1 MKTLEDIKRR
11 LLDKKADENNTIDL
25 NAYAIGLNEMGKE
38 IEKYAKEVAI
48 ASLEKAS
55 EKAEIIILS
64 NGELNYDNN
73 FKKKYMNKLCP
84 EDISFKFIKSL
95 AMQDEHAILMRNE
108 EYGIQCEK
116 YTKKINE
123 FQFGKPKIY
132 FFIDGSEKEYTD
144 IQELCND
151 WNEVKNFDDPNS
163 EIKWIKVIQRK

>member
-1 MKTLEDIKRR
+1 MLNFILKPFNFCKEMKKIEEIKNEISRD
-11 LLDKKADENNTIDL
+11 LGNENFKEL
-25 NAYAIGLNEMGKE
+25 FKNAVRNMP
-38 IEKYAKEVAI
+38 IEKAFLKINDIINE
-48 ASLEKAS
+48 ASLIYA
-55 EKAEIIILS
+55 
-64 NGELNYDNN
+64 NN

-151 WNEVKNFDDPNS
+151 WNEVGN
-163 EIKWIKVIQRK
+163 I

>member
-1 MKTLEDIKRR
+1 
-11 LLDKKADENNTIDL
+11 
-25 NAYAIGLNEMGKE
+25 
-38 IEKYAKEVAI
+38 
-48 ASLEKAS
+48 
-55 EKAEIIILS
+55 
-64 NGELNYDNN
+64 
-73 FKKKYMNKLCP
+73 MNKLCP

-132 FFIDGSEKEYTD
+132 FFIDGSEKEYTY

-151 WNEVKNFDDPNS
+151 WNEIKNFDDPNS
-163 EIKWIKVIQRK
+163 EIKWIKVIQRKTQK